1 MIYKTSRERPIRMT
15 MDPFIWAVEW
25 LTEVQNIYF
34 MANPAENLL
43 CQQVMA

>member
-1 MIYKTSRERPIRMT
+1 MIYKTSRERPIQTT
-15 MDPFIWAVEW
+15 MDPFIRAVEW